1 MDYKNDMHSDDDFD
15 GYSDNYQQSNSSTQN
30 QFNTSQGRLA
40 NPNGLS
46 KAELRKV
53 SSNKSNKNKK

>member
-53 SSNKSNKNKK
+53 SSKK